1 MTTFKEAQI
10 IIGIDP
16 DLEKS
21 GVAILGN
28 DLQLKN
34 LTFPETVE
42 LFRNEQDSIKK
53 VVIEAGW
60 ENKKANFRVG
70 GGHSRQVNEQ
80 IARRVGMNHATGILL
95 AEIAQALGLAVL
107 LVKPTKSKLNAEQFN
122 KITGWQGRTNQE
134 QRDAG
139 MLIWGMNGKKV
150 AV

>member
-34 LTFPETVE
+34 MTFPETVE

-70 GGHSRQVNEQ
+70 GCHSRQVNEQ

-139 MLIWGMNGKKV
+139 MLIWGMR
-150 AV
+150 